1 MKYNSMTNK
10 LSPIIDKS
18 NIINDF
24 SNTDNNGFKYTF
36 IDSYKSPSS
45 KINKMGKIKIPK
57 LNTLSIRKKYS
68 NPLEVVSTG
77 SFRSLSKASR
87 NINLIKMLSIE
98 DNVKDIFDTDKEM
111 QRLREKLNKNTV
123 IKMLRL
129 GLYKKKEN
137 EEESNNNNKT
147 EKMEVQSIA
156 EKEKENEEN
165 LEKINNENRE
175 KEEKVK
181 KIFKEKL
188 TNLEKV
194 KDECQKLNQQI
205 NKLNNAIEESQMEIS
220 VIVKCSNEFDEKFM
234 NNLNNPNQIE
244 KNISLDNEGIS
255 IANKNE
261 TNEKN
266 KNKNKQFEQLNKL
279 MIYKQQRDDKRKNLM
294 EMINE
299 KENIKKELENDLITK
314 REQCNQLKKDVYN
327 IRKKLLNIYNIKLYE
342 GLDYGK
348 EGLISI
354 IKDIWNLGVNVDTNY
369 MPTYLDD
376 DTIEFLFNK
385 ANHSIEISKIRKVIS
400 DNEKEYTSYLKEW
413 KINSTEIST
422 LINKRNNMAF
432 PNSNFEQK
440 NGMKSSYKEDDLFKT
455 KISDISISYLD
466 SYPRTKEFMIKY
478 KRRHPQLFHKEIPEF
493 DFKYMK
499 YKSLNIPA
507 KILEKKKHIEKLK
520 CLLNMKIEQNKQND
534 KLEVERL
541 IKEFIK
547 NQYKEKYKVN
557 VETLFGAL
565 FGEKKNEMLNYYSK
579 LEKEFKEGEKIIQF
593 HTKYKIKI

>member
-1 MKYNSMTNK
+1 MKNNSMTSK
-10 LSPIIDKS
+10 LSPIVDKS
-18 NIINDF
+18 NTIYDF
-24 SNTDNNGFKYTF
+24 SNTDNNGFKYRF
-36 IDSYKSPSS
+36 LDSYKSPNP
-45 KINKMGKIKIPK
+45 KIKKMGKIKIPK
-57 LNTLSIRKKYS
+57 LNTLSIRKKYA
-68 NPLEVVSTG
+68 NPLEIISPG
-77 SFRSLSKASR
+77 SFRSLTRAKQ
-87 NINLIKMLSIE
+87 NMNLVKLLNIE

-111 QRLREKLNKNTV
+111 ERLKEKLNKNTL

-137 EEESNNNNKT
+137 DEENNNKT
-147 EKMEVQSIA
+147 EKKEPQSIA

-165 LEKINNENRE
+165 LDKINNKNRE
-175 KEEKVK
+175 KEERIK

-194 KDECQKLNQQI
+194 KDECQKLNQKI
-205 NKLNNAIEESQMEIS
+205 NKVNSVIEECQMEVS
-220 VIVKCSNEFDEKFM
+220 VIVKCSDEFDEKFK
-234 NNLNNPNQIE
+234 NKLNNQNQNE
-244 KNISLDNEGIS
+244 KNISLDSDRLS
-255 IANKNE
+255 IMNKNE
-261 TNEKN
+261 ANDKT

-279 MIYKQQRDDKRKNLM
+279 ILYKQQRDDKRKNLM
-294 EMINE
+294 EMLDE
-299 KENIKKELENDLITK
+299 KENIKKELEKDLVIK
-314 REQCNQLKKDVYN
+314 REQCNQVKKEVHI
-327 IRKKLLNIYNIKLYE
+327 IRKKLLNIYHIKLYE

-376 DTIEFLFNK
+376 DSIEFLLNK

-413 KINSTEIST
+413 KMNSTEIST
-422 LINKRNNMAF
+422 LMNNRNNMAF
-432 PNSNFEQK
+432 PNANNLQK
-440 NGMKSSYKEDDLFKT
+440 NEMKSSYKDDDLFKT

-478 KRRHPQLFHKEIPEF
+478 KRRHPQLFYKDIHES

-499 YKSLNIPA
+499 IKSLNIPV
-507 KILEKKKHIEKLK
+507 KILEKNKHIEKLK

-541 IKEFIK
+541 NKEFIK

-565 FGEKKNEMLNYYSK
+565 FGDKTNEMLNYYSK
-579 LEKEFKEGEKIIQF
+579 LEKEFKEGKKIIQF
-593 HTKYKIKI
+593 HTKLKIKI

>member
-18 NIINDF
+18 NTINDF

-137 EEESNNNNKT
+137 NEENNNNNKT

-541 IKEFIK
+541 NKEFIK

-565 FGEKKNEMLNYYSK
+565 FGEKKK
-579 LEKEFKEGEKIIQF
+579 
-593 HTKYKIKI
+593 

>member
-1 MKYNSMTNK
+1 MTNK

-18 NIINDF
+18 NTINDF

-137 EEESNNNNKT
+137 EEENNNNNKT

-299 KENIKKELENDLITK
+299 KENIKKELENDLIIK

-385 ANHSIEISKIRKVIS
+385 ANHSIEVSKIRKVIS

-440 NGMKSSYKEDDLFKT
+440 NGMKSSFKEDDLFKT
-455 KISDISISYLD
+455 TISDISISYLD

-541 IKEFIK
+541 NKEFIK